1 MAILEGIQIQN
12 YRALRDVTLGK
23 VRYDKD
29 QAALPRLVT
38 VIGANGAGKSSLLDA
53 LGFLGDCLADGVE
66 AACDKPHRG
75 GFEQIRSKGVI
86 EPIKF
91 EIRYKE
97 SSNARPI
104 SYSLHIDCD
113 EYGRAQVVYE
123 RLRQRRQGQKH
134 GQPYSFLELNRGEGY
149 AWSGITGYE
158 PFTGTGG
165 DNSEEMTEDS
175 DRVLVKMKDQQQV
188 LGIATLGVLANHERV
203 AAFREFLTGWY
214 LSYFVPE
221 LARSP
226 SQAGADPHLDRR
238 GENLSRY
245 LQFIERRNPDGF
257 RKALTRIAAKIPG
270 LLAIRPDTSSKDKR
284 LLLEFTVQGFDA
296 PFYQQDMSDGTLKML
311 AYLLLMEDPEPA
323 PLIGIEEPENG
334 LHHQLLAALAQEF
347 KEYAAKS
354 RGPQL
359 LVTTH
364 APNFVDAL
372 TPQEVWILDKAED
385 GFSTLTR
392 AADIPGVVELYDQ
405 GLPMGSLW
413 FSNHFGQGNP

>member
-12 YRALRDVTLGK
+12 YRTLRDVTLGK

-66 AACDKPHRG
+66 AACDQPHRG
-75 GFEQIRSKGVI
+75 GFERIRSKGTV
-86 EPIKF
+86 EPIQF
-91 EIRYKE
+91 EIRYRE
-97 SSNARPI
+97 SNSARPI

-123 RLRQRRQGQKH
+123 RLRQRRLGQKY
-134 GQPYSFLELNRGEGY
+134 GQPYSFLELKQGDGY
-149 AWSGITGYE
+149 AWSGSTGYE
-158 PFTGTGG
+158 PGTGTGDG
-165 DNSEEMTEDS
+165 KESTEGSE
-175 DRVLVKMKDQQQV
+175 RVPVKMKDRQV
-188 LGIATLGVLANHERV
+188 LGISTVGVLANHDRTV
-203 AAFREFLTGWY
+203 ALREFLTGWY

-221 LARSP
+221 LARNP

-257 RKALTRIAAKIPG
+257 RQALTRIAAKIPG
-270 LLAIRPDTSSKDKR
+270 LRTIRPDTSSKDKR
-284 LLLEFTVQGFDA
+284 LLLEFTMQGFDV

-372 TPQEVWILDKAED
+372 TPQEVWILDKRED
-385 GFSTLTR
+385 GFSALTR

>member
-1 MAILEGIQIQN
+1 MAILEGVQIQN

-23 VRYDKD
+23 IRYDRE

-38 VIGANGAGKSSLLDA
+38 VIGANGSGKSSLLDA

-66 AACDKPHRG
+66 AACDKSHRG
-75 GFEQIRSKGVI
+75 GFEQIRTKGVA
-86 EPIKF
+86 ESIKF
-91 EIRYKE
+91 EIRYKQTA
-97 SSNARPI
+97 SARPI

-113 EYGRAQVVYE
+113 ERGRAQVVYE
-123 RLRQRRQGQKH
+123 RLRQRRLGQKH
-134 GQPYSFLELNRGEGY
+134 GQPYSFLELKHGEGY
-149 AWSGITGYE
+149 AWSGSAGYE
-158 PFTGTGG
+158 PGTGDG
-165 DNSEEMTEDS
+165 GTEETPEEGSE
-175 DRVLVKMKDQQQV
+175 RVQVRMKDRQV
-188 LGIATLGVLANHERV
+188 LGIATLGVLANHERI

-221 LARSP
+221 LARNP
-226 SQAGADPHLDRR
+226 SQAGADPHLDRK

-245 LQFIERRNPDGF
+245 LQFIERRNPEGF
-257 RKALTRIAAKIPG
+257 RQALTRIAAKIPG
-270 LLAIRPDTSSKDKR
+270 LCSIRPDTSSKDKR
-284 LLLEFTVQGFDA
+284 LLLEFTMRGFDT

-372 TPQEVWILDKAED
+372 TPQEVWILDKGED
-385 GFSTLTR
+385 GFSALTR

-413 FSNHFGQGNP
+413 FSDHFGQGNP